1 MASKS
6 TRDTGTFSFAVEPL
20 ELRNLFSLLS
30 ALPKE
35 VQGEVRDSA
44 QLMSKRLAGQLIQ
57 FGLVSR
63 TPQAKLVVQSIT
75 TPRDRLIRVDIGGT
89 KRVGRKYG
97 GNTSK
102 SGKRTSQKQAQ
113 AGALMWGSEYGSHPG
128 IDRRG
133 RKYTNRFKAAAN
145 PGGYWITPAVD
156 WYTPVVAKEYIA
168 MVQTIIKANGLD

>member
-6 TRDTGTFSFAVEPL
+6 TRDTGTFSFTVEPL

-97 GNTSK
+97 GKTSK
-102 SGKRTSQKQAQ
+102 NGKRTNQQSAQ

-133 RKYTNRFKAAAN
+133 RKYTNRFKAVAN

-168 MVQTIIKANGLD
+168 MVQTIIRANGLE